1 MKMKR
6 MLVIVLSAAVIMTF
20 GSMPS
25 FASGKYPT
33 INIQPNDLRDYYN
46 NIDKVIKIPKGK
58 WVKFAIPKRE
68 KFSSH
73 YYYYKFYPTKKAG
86 YKYYLTLQNLK
97 GTKSTYIEAN
107 FQDYRYADRYFTN
120 VKVGLYKSE
129 TIKEYMANHR
139 AHLIEIHDWEY
150 GPSTN
155 RILLRE
161 VPMNPTTGKIES
173 VSADASSFTVNY
185 KQSTYAGKYA
195 VAYRA
200 DGGKWKYC
208 YTRELTK
215 TVSGLKTGQTY
226 TVKVRGIRT
235 VSKKN
240 YYGKWSAGQT
250 VTIGQEPQA
259 ESSN

>member
-6 MLVIVLSAAVIMTF
+6 MLVIVLSAAVIMAF

-33 INIQPNDLRDYYN
+33 VNIQPTDSMLSYNDFTK
-46 NIDKVIKIPKGK
+46 IVKIPMNK
-58 WVKFAIPKRE
+58 WVKFTIPKRK
-68 KFSSH
+68 KFSTH
-73 YYYYKFYPTKKAG
+73 YYYYRFYPTKKAG

-97 GTKSTYIEAN
+97 GTKSTYLEIGL
-107 FQDYRYADRYFTN
+107 QDSGYFDRYQYYRLVQN
-120 VKVGLYKSE
+120 NKKE
-129 TIKEYMANHR
+129 TMKMYLATHR
-139 AHLIEIHDWEY
+139 MHFIELNDWEY

-195 VAYRA
+195 VAYKA

-208 YTRELTK
+208 YTGELTK